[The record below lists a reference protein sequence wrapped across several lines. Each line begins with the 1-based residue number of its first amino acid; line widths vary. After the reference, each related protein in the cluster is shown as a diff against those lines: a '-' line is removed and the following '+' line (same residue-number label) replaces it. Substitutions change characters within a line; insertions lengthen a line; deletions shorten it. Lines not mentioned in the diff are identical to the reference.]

1 MLAEALYGQADQ
13 NTYLQVE
20 LLSVT
25 VQHNIIN
32 YMPILKP
39 QHLNSDTTSQ
49 IFTSGLLTFVNVDV
63 VTLHGD
69 PINPCVFSDNKGP
82 VFTGIATDFQ
92 LEGNLLFE
100 NNQAITGI
108 VFLLFSFSH
117 MFLKPGL
124 IALFM
129 NNSNYNNREYGSI
142 IKNGASYDNTMCV
155 FQVMTDD
162 ISAIAINVTF
172 IADNGNNTVPIYAA
186 SLYNCRQATLPIEPR
201 HLRELYQQIFHFY
214 GYFNNKT
221 MLSTA
226 DHINFCYKHSND
238 AVINVTTYPGAV
250 FYLHIVIEDD
260 KDSRVPSNLLILHSD
275 KNPNSWTL
283 GNEYNID
290 NNKVNDDCQNY
301 TFTLKG
307 EPGNGSFFI
316 TLPYTRPT
324 LTFNIKLLECPF
336 GFSFSKNQTC
346 ECNKFINYLV
356 AHNRT
361 LKCVFERAHPDCPY
375 IEIPFGSWIGLVN
388 VNGFKK
394 IGFAP
399 ICPRDLCN
407 LKRRFYDVH
416 DISKCPHSSSYKIT
430 CTKGR
435 TGEFCSEC
443 MRNHSVIFGS
453 SECRECSNLWLF
465 TLPGFVVAA
474 FILVV
479 IVYLMRLTLDNGA
492 IGGIILYANFAEV
505 CTRFH
510 KFYSPGSTTFATLFI
525 SLINLTAGLPLCFYN
540 GMTDVVKHLFKFF
553 FPVLL
558 WLVVIAIV
566 MTSRYSTRFSNFA
579 KRSPQLLITV
589 MHLSFARVLMTTIN
603 AFSIGQVYI
612 DAQDTYNGPKP
623 IYIWFLNG
631 KVPYGSY
638 PHALLLAAATVA
650 SLLFLL
656 PYFILVVF
664 GTCLLRFKTIDK
676 LRPFYDTIYAPYKDS
691 FRWWFGAR
699 QFVLVVE
706 YVIFAALAGTHISNL
721 LLASYCLISI
731 FALAQAWISP
741 FKSALI
747 NFIDTSYLV
756 NLAILVFIGLYYTA
770 HSHKPPALLLYLIF
784 GIVPFTFFMNV
795 IVQLLISLGV
805 YDKLKACYLVHVQQS
820 YICLWFRKLSNQAV
834 LQRQAQYNEIPDD
847 NSAENCELRESL
859 LDM

>member
-1 MLAEALYGQADQ
+1 MD
-13 NTYLQVE
+13 
-20 LLSVT
+20 
-25 VQHNIIN
+25 
-32 YMPILKP
+32 
-39 QHLNSDTTSQ
+39 
-49 IFTSGLLTFVNVDV
+49 
-63 VTLHGD
+63 
-69 PINPCVFSDNKGP
+69 
-82 VFTGIATDFQ
+82 
-92 LEGNLLFE
+92 
-100 NNQAITGI
+100 
-108 VFLLFSFSH
+108 
-117 MFLKPGL
+117 
-124 IALFM
+124 
-129 NNSNYNNREYGSI
+129 
-142 IKNGASYDNTMCV
+142 
-155 FQVMTDD
+155 
-162 ISAIAINVTF
+162 
-172 IADNGNNTVPIYAA
+172 
-186 SLYNCRQATLPIEPR
+186 
-201 HLRELYQQIFHFY
+201 
-214 GYFNNKT
+214 
-221 MLSTA
+221 
-226 DHINFCYKHSND
+226 
-238 AVINVTTYPGAV
+238 
-250 FYLHIVIEDD
+250 
-260 KDSRVPSNLLILHSD
+260 
-275 KNPNSWTL
+275 TL
-283 GNEYNID
+283 GKEFNID
-290 NNKVNDDCQNY
+290 YNKVNDDCQRF
-301 TFTLKG
+301 TFALKG
-307 EPGNGSFFI
+307 VPGNGSYFI
-316 TLPYTRPT
+316 SLPYTRPT
-324 LTFNIKLLECPF
+324 LTFNVKLLKCPI
-336 GFSFSKNQTC
+336 GFSHSINQTC
-346 ECNKFINYLV
+346 ECNKFINSLV
-356 AHNRT
+356 AHNKT
-361 LKCVFERAHPDCPY
+361 LKCKFERANPDCPY

-388 VNGFKK
+388 MNGSKK

-407 LKRRFYDVH
+407 LTERLFYDIN
-416 DISKCPHSSSYKIT
+416 DNSKCYKSNIN

-465 TLPGFVVAA
+465 TIPGFLVAA
-474 FILVV
+474 LILVV
-479 IVYLMRLTLDNGA
+479 IVYLLRLTLDNGA

-505 CTRFH
+505 CIRFH
-510 KFYSPGSTTFATLFI
+510 KFYSPGSTIFATLFI
-525 SLINLTAGLPLCFYN
+525 SLINFTLGLPFCFYN
-540 GMTDVVKHLFKFF
+540 GMTDVVKYLLEFV

-579 KRSPQLLITV
+579 KRSPQVLITV
-589 MHLSFARVLMTTIN
+589 LHVSFARVLMTTIN
-603 AFSIGQVYI
+603 AFSIGKVYI
-612 DAQDTYNGPKP
+612 DAQDTCNGAKP

-756 NLAILVFIGLYYTA
+756 NLAILAFIGLYYTA
-770 HSHKPPALLLYLIF
+770 HSNKPPALLLYLIF

-820 YICLWFRKLSNQAV
+820 YICLWFRKLSNQAD